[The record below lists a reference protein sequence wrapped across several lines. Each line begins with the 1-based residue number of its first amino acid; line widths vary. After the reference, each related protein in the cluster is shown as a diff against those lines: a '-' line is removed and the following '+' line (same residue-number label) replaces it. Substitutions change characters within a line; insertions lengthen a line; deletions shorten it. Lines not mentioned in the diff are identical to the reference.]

1 MYCLADVVNQNMYIN
16 EEFILFWVL
25 SFGYKMKVF
34 FNETT
39 RLFVKKTIN
48 IYILA
53 STCLGLA
60 SKN

>member
-1 MYCLADVVNQNMYIN
+1 MCCLADVVDQNIYIN

-39 RLFVKKTIN
+39 RLFVKKN
-48 IYILA
+48 PDKYIY
-53 STCLGLA
+53 
-60 SKN
+60 

>member
-48 IYILA
+48 IYISIHLPWF
-53 STCLGLA
+53 SE
-60 SKN
+60 